1 MRWENEDSSLLEKS
15 LVTPV
20 NHYYFMII
28 DFELLEDY
36 AYHLV
41 I

>member
-1 MRWENEDSSLLEKS
+1 MRWENEDFSLLEKS

-20 NHYYFMII
+20 NRYYFTII